1 MLVRSDQQECMCR
14 SVQQMTLADEQLE
27 QHLTSTE
34 TPDFDFLWGI
44 ADMYKV
50 RYTVL
55 VAIAVVHFLLHVHKF
70 SGTSEISSF

>member
-1 MLVRSDQQECMCR
+1 VLSDRQDAAR
-14 SVQQMTLADEQLE
+14 YITDEQLE

-50 RYTVL
+50 
-55 VAIAVVHFLLHVHKF
+55 
-70 SGTSEISSF
+70 SD